1 MHIITDIME
10 ARAFAKNMAQ
20 SLSDVAYWQ
29 NWYLLDVSAK
39 PDLDW
44 IKQAKVT
51 TLIRSKMG
59 EGDGSVLWLDG
70 ALLIV
75 FQNEGPPDTAPF
87 KDSLEKTLAPQT
99 LDMTLLN
106 IVGDVEKVRDLLAK
120 RQGTTGIIKEPP
132 PASYRFLKTL
142 VPDIEGL
149 LRNWHNEKKIRE
161 GREKPVI
168 MIVDDDPMTVK
179 LVSRALAREYEVI
192 SAENGAEA
200 IAKHLQQMP
209 DIIFLDIGLPD
220 CDGLTLL
227 NYMQQYDQE
236 CRIVMF
242 SADDFLKTR
251 VRAFAGGAKGYLPK
265 PFNLQAFQKQIAEW
279 FSSEKGGE
287 S

>member
-20 SLSDVAYWQ
+20 SLADLVYWR
-29 NWYLLDVSAK
+29 NWYALDISSK
-39 PDLDW
+39 PEMDW

-51 TLIRSKMG
+51 TLLRSKMP
-59 EGDGSVLWLDG
+59 EGDGSILWLEG
-70 ALLIV
+70 GILVV
-75 FQNEGPPDTAPF
+75 FQSEEALDPASLKET
-87 KDSLEKTLAPQT
+87 LEKAVGLQALQITVLS
-99 LDMTLLN
+99 
-106 IVGDVEKVRDLLAK
+106 IVGDNDKVKELLVR
-120 RQGTTGIIKEPP
+120 RQGSSGLVKEAP
-132 PASYRFLKTL
+132 PASYKFLKSL

-149 LRNWHNEKKIRE
+149 LRNWHNEKKVRE

-179 LVSRALAREYEVI
+179 LVSRALSREYEVVM
-192 SAENGAEA
+192 AESGAEA

-265 PFNLQAFQKQIAEW
+265 PFNLQAFQRQIAEW
-279 FSSEKGGE
+279 FSTEKRGE

>member
-20 SLSDVAYWQ
+20 SLDDVAYWRD
-29 NWYLLDVSAK
+29 WYVLDVSAK

-51 TLIRSKMG
+51 TLLRSKMPD
-59 EGDGSVLWLDG
+59 GDGSILWLEG
-70 ALLIV
+70 CLLIV
-75 FQNEGPPDTAPF
+75 LQNDGAPDVTPLKEA
-87 KDSLEKTLAPQT
+87 LEEMLKPQT
-99 LDMTLLN
+99 LHMNLLN
-106 IVGDVEKVRDLLAK
+106 VIADVEKVRNLLVQ
-120 RQGTTGIIKEPP
+120 RQGTMGIVKEPP
-132 PASYRFLKTL
+132 PASYRFLKSL
-142 VPDIEGL
+142 VPDIENL
-149 LRNWHNEKKIRE
+149 LRNWHTEKKIRE

-168 MIVDDDPMTVK
+168 MVVDDDPMTVK
-179 LVSRALAREYEVI
+179 LVSRALAKDYEVVT
-192 SAENGAEA
+192 AENGAEA

-279 FSSEKGGE
+279 FSSEKGSE